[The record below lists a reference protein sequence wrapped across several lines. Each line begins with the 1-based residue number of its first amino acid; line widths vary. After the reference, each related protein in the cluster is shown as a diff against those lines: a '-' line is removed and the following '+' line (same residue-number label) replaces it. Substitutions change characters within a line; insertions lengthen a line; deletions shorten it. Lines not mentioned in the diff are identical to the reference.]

1 MRRDPPSTGRF
12 AGGFTLLELLI
23 GIVVGSVVL
32 IVIQTS
38 YFGALRLHQTTHAR
52 IEEDR
57 RVQRAVGILRRD
69 FAGLMLPGGE
79 TSLAQGLQTSPFSG
93 SMADAIGER
102 VTPDLS
108 TNTGRIDGWTPFA
121 DQQRIAYFLVPSS
134 TGGAG
139 RDLVRAV
146 TRNLL
151 PVQEGLPEEEM
162 VLGGVES
169 AALSYFDGLGWTET
183 WDSTA
188 TETLPSALR
197 FSFVLAGETGGGPAG
212 TYEVVVP
219 VLVKTTAT
227 LAQEEEGALP

>member
-1 MRRDPPSTGRF
+1 MRRKFPGAGRVP
-12 AGGFTLLELLI
+12 GGFTLLELLI

-52 IEEDR
+52 IEQDR

-69 FAGLMLPGGE
+69 LAGLMLPGSE
-79 TSLAQGLQTSPFSG
+79 TALAQGLQTSPFSG

-108 TNTGRIDGWTPFA
+108 TNSGRIDGWTPFA
-121 DQQRIAYFLVPSS
+121 DQQRVAYFLVPSA

-139 RDLVRAV
+139 RDLIRAV

-151 PVQEGLPEEEM
+151 PVQEVLPEEEM

-169 AALSYFDGLGWTET
+169 AS
-183 WDSTA
+183 
-188 TETLPSALR
+188 
-197 FSFVLAGETGGGPAG
+197 LA
-212 TYEVVVP
+212 
-219 VLVKTTAT
+219 
-227 LAQEEEGALP
+227 

>member
-1 MRRDPPSTGRF
+1 MRRKLLGAGRVP
-12 AGGFTLLELLI
+12 GGFTLLELLI

-52 IEEDR
+52 IEQDR

-69 FAGLMLPGGE
+69 LAGLMLPGSE
-79 TSLAQGLQTSPFSG
+79 TALAQGLQTSPFSG

-108 TNTGRIDGWTPFA
+108 TNSGRIDGWTPFA
-121 DQQRIAYFLVPSS
+121 DQQRVAYFLVPSA

-139 RDLVRAV
+139 RDLIRAV

-151 PVQEGLPEEEM
+151 PVQEVLPEEEL

-169 AALSYFDGLGWTET
+169 ARLAYFDGLAWTDT

-188 TETLPSALR
+188 TETLPGALR
-197 FSFVLAGETGGGPAG
+197 FSFALAAEAGGAPAG

>member
-1 MRRDPPSTGRF
+1 MRRVTSSPFRSRR
-12 AGGFTLLELLI
+12 GFTLLELLI
-23 GIVVGSVVL
+23 GIVVGAVVL

-69 FAGLMLPGGE
+69 LAGLMLPGSE

-102 VTPDLS
+102 VSPDLS

-121 DQQRIAYFLVPSS
+121 DQQRVAYFLVPAA
-134 TGGAG
+134 TGGNG
-139 RDLVRAV
+139 RDLIRAV

-151 PVQEGLPEEEM
+151 PVQEALPEEEL

-169 AALSYFDGLGWTET
+169 AGLSFFDGLAWTDT

-188 TETLPSALR
+188 TETLPAALR
-197 FSFVLAGETGGGPAG
+197 FSFTLAGEAGGGPAG
-212 TYEVVVP
+212 IYEVVVP
-219 VLVKTTAT
+219 VLV
-227 LAQEEEGALP
+227 

>member
-1 MRRDPPSTGRF
+1 MRRKFPGTGRVP
-12 AGGFTLLELLI
+12 GGFTLLELLI

-52 IEEDR
+52 IEQDR
-57 RVQRAVGILRRD
+57 RVQRAVSILRRD
-69 FAGLMLPGGE
+69 LAGLMLPGSE
-79 TSLAQGLQTSPFSG
+79 TALAQGLQTSPFSG

-108 TNTGRIDGWTPFA
+108 TNSGRIDGWTPFA
-121 DQQRIAYFLVPSS
+121 DQQRVAYFLVPSA

-139 RDLVRAV
+139 RDLIRAV

-151 PVQEGLPEEEM
+151 PVQEVLPEEEL

-169 AALSYFDGLGWTET
+169 ASLAYFDGLAWTDT

-188 TETLPSALR
+188 TETLPGALR
-197 FSFVLAGETGGGPAG
+197 FSFALAAEAGGAPAG

>member
-1 MRRDPPSTGRF
+1 MRRGRPIQGG
-12 AGGFTLLELLI
+12 APRGFTLLELLI
-23 GIVVGSVVL
+23 GIVVGSIVL

-38 YFGALRLHQTTHAR
+38 YFGALRLHQTTHLR

-69 FAGLMLPGGE
+69 LAGLMLPGGE

-93 SMADAIGER
+93 SMTDAIGER
-102 VTPDLS
+102 VTPNLS

-121 DQQRIAYFLVPSS
+121 DQQRVAYFLVPSAA
-134 TGGAG
+134 GGSG
-139 RDLVRAV
+139 RDLIRAV

-151 PVQEGLPEEEM
+151 PVQEVFPEEEL
-162 VLGGVES
+162 VLSGVES
-169 AALSYFDGLGWTET
+169 AGLSYFDGLGWTDA

-188 TETLPSALR
+188 TDTLPGALR
-197 FSFVLAGETGGGPAG
+197 FSLVLAGDPAGGPAG

-219 VLVKTTAT
+219 LLVKTTAT
-227 LAQEEEGALP
+227 VAAEEEGALP

>member
-1 MRRDPPSTGRF
+1 MARANSSPFRGRR
-12 AGGFTLLELLI
+12 GFTLLELLI

-52 IEEDR
+52 IEQDR

-69 FAGLMLPGGE
+69 LAGLMLPGGE
-79 TSLAQGLQTSPFSG
+79 TALAQGLQTSPFSG

-108 TNTGRIDGWTPFA
+108 TNSGRIDGWTPFA
-121 DQQRIAYFLVPSS
+121 DQQRVAYFLVPSA

-151 PVQEGLPEEEM
+151 PVQEERPEEQV
-162 VLGGVES
+162 VLTGVET
-169 AALSYFDGLGWTET
+169 AGLSFFDGLGWSET

-188 TETLPSALR
+188 TETLPAALR
-197 FSFVLAGETGGGPAG
+197 FAFSLPEKAGDGVAG

-219 VLVKTTAT
+219 VLVKTTAS
-227 LAQEEEGALP
+227 LAQEEEGVLP

>member
-1 MRRDPPSTGRF
+1 MRREAPSTGRF

-121 DQQRIAYFLVPSS
+121 DQQRV
-134 TGGAG
+134 
-139 RDLVRAV
+139 DLAV
-146 TRNLL
+146 
-151 PVQEGLPEEEM
+151 
-162 VLGGVES
+162 S
-169 AALSYFDGLGWTET
+169 DG
-183 WDSTA
+183 
-188 TETLPSALR
+188 
-197 FSFVLAGETGGGPAG
+197 
-212 TYEVVVP
+212 
-219 VLVKTTAT
+219 K
-227 LAQEEEGALP
+227 

>member
-1 MRRDPPSTGRF
+1 MRHVTSSLVRSRR
-12 AGGFTLLELLI
+12 GFTLLELLI
-23 GIVVGSVVL
+23 GIVVGAVVL

-69 FAGLMLPGGE
+69 LAGLMLPGSE

-102 VTPDLS
+102 VSPDLS

-121 DQQRIAYFLVPSS
+121 DQQRVAYFLVPAA
-134 TGGAG
+134 TGGNG
-139 RDLVRAV
+139 RDLIRAV

-151 PVQEGLPEEEM
+151 PVQEALPEEEL

-169 AALSYFDGLGWTET
+169 AGLSFFDGLAWTDT

-188 TETLPSALR
+188 TETLPAALR
-197 FSFVLAGETGGGPAG
+197 FSFTLAGEAGGGPAG
-212 TYEVVVP
+212 IYEVVVP
-219 VLVKTTAT
+219 VLVKTTVT
-227 LAQEEEGALP
+227 QAQEEEGALP

>member
-1 MRRDPPSTGRF
+1 MRRGHPIQGR
-12 AGGFTLLELLI
+12 APGGFTLLELLI

-38 YFGALRLHQTTHAR
+38 FFGALRLHQTTHAR

-69 FAGLMLPGGE
+69 LAGLMLPGSE
-79 TSLAQGLQTSPFSG
+79 TSLAQGLHSG

-121 DQQRIAYFLVPSS
+121 DQQRVAYFLVPSA
-134 TGGAG
+134 TGGVG
-139 RDLVRAV
+139 RDLIRAV

-151 PVQEGLPEEEM
+151 PVQEVLPEEEL
-162 VLGGVES
+162 VLSGVES
-169 AALSYFDGLGWTET
+169 AGLSYFDGLGWTDT

-188 TETLPSALR
+188 TETLPGALR
-197 FSFVLAGETGGGPAG
+197 FSFILAGDPAGGPAG

-219 VLVKTTAT
+219 LLVKTTAT
-227 LAQEEEGALP
+227 VAAEEEGVLP

>member
-1 MRRDPPSTGRF
+1 MRRKFPGAGRVR
-12 AGGFTLLELLI
+12 GGFTLLELLI

-52 IEEDR
+52 IEQDR

-69 FAGLMLPGGE
+69 LAGLMLPGSE
-79 TSLAQGLQTSPFSG
+79 TALAQGLQTSPFSG

-108 TNTGRIDGWTPFA
+108 TNSGRIDGWTPFA
-121 DQQRIAYFLVPSS
+121 DQQRVAYFLVPSA

-139 RDLVRAV
+139 RDLIRAV

-151 PVQEGLPEEEM
+151 PVQEVLPEEEM

-169 AALSYFDGLGWTET
+169 AGLAYFDGLAWTDT
-183 WDSTA
+183 WDSMA
-188 TETLPSALR
+188 TETLPGALR
-197 FSFVLAGETGGGPAG
+197 FSFALAAEAGGAPAG

>member
-1 MRRDPPSTGRF
+1 MRRGRPVQGRA

-38 YFGALRLHQTTHAR
+38 FFGALRLHQTTHAR

-57 RVQRAVGILRRD
+57 RVQRTVGILRRD
-69 FAGLMLPGGE
+69 LAGLMLPGGE

-121 DQQRIAYFLVPSS
+121 DQQRVAYFLVPSAA
-134 TGGAG
+134 GGAG
-139 RDLVRAV
+139 RDLIRAV

-151 PVQEGLPEEEM
+151 PIQEVLPEEEL
-162 VLGGVES
+162 VLSGVES
-169 AALSYFDGLGWTET
+169 AALSYFDGLGWTDT

-188 TETLPSALR
+188 TETLPGALR
-197 FSFVLAGETGGGPAG
+197 FSFVLGGDPAGGPAG

-219 VLVKTTAT
+219 LLVKTTASV
-227 LAQEEEGALP
+227 AAEEEGALP